1 MNYTLSDHS
10 LHQEIQISSYLS
22 NGIIDKSEDI
32 QIQRDYKF
40 PFFYF
45 RDFNKTL
52 SFVGPD
58 YFEDLNNIDTYSL
71 NSKIEYLLDFLSL
84 KNIGLPDPS
93 GIHDYLIEYPNIID
107 FVEPVA
113 NMVAEYFDR
122 NSQISLEV
130 YHDPEIDDS
139 YLVIYVRQN
148 PYSEDI
154 IELIDE
160 INELIAHNLSC
171 DLSGWISVTT
181 DFDFPKY

>member
-1 MNYTLSDHS
+1 MNYTLPDES
-10 LHQEIQISSYLS
+10 LHQEKQISPYLT
-22 NGIIDKSEDI
+22 NGIIDKSEDV
-32 QIQRDYKF
+32 QTQGDYNS
-40 PFFYF
+40 PFFYIP
-45 RDFNKTL
+45 DFNKAL
-52 SFVGPD
+52 SFVEND
-58 YFEDLNNIDTYSL
+58 FFEDLNNINTYSL
-71 NSKIEYLLDFLSL
+71 NSRINDLLGFLSS
-84 KNIGLPDPS
+84 KNIRLPDLT
-93 GIHDYLIEYPNIID
+93 GITDYLIECSDIIN
-107 FVEPVA
+107 FMEPVA
-113 NMVAEYFDR
+113 NKVTEYFDR

-160 INELIAHNLSC
+160 INELIAHNISC

>member
-1 MNYTLSDHS
+1 MNYTLPDDS
-10 LHQEIQISSYLS
+10 LHQEIQISPYLS
-22 NGIIDKSEDI
+22 NGIIDRSEDV
-32 QIQRDYKF
+32 QTQRDYKF

-45 RDFNKTL
+45 RDFNKAL
-52 SFVGPD
+52 SFVEPD
-58 YFEDLNNIDTYSL
+58 FFEDLNNIHTYSI
-71 NSKIEYLLDFLSL
+71 NSRIEYLLDFLSL

-93 GIHDYLIEYPNIID
+93 GINDYLIEYPGIIY

-113 NMVAEYFDR
+113 NMVTEHFDR

-160 INELIAHNLSC
+160 INELIAYNLSC
-171 DLSGWISVTT
+171 DVSGWVSVTT
-181 DFDFPKY
+181 DFNFPK